1 MTESLA
7 PLCADGTAGVWRVL
21 LRAFCEGVTLKKKKR
36 KEESALL
43 LNALL

>member
-21 LRAFCEGVTLKKKKR
+21 LRAFCEGVTLKKKR